1 MKELI
6 IKNYN
11 ADKNDDRLSNFL
23 MMYNFHY
30 KEKYLRFGKRL
41 KRPKD

>member
-23 MMYNFHY
+23 MMYNFYY
-30 KEKYLRFGKRL
+30 KEK
-41 KRPKD
+41 KDKSIYDLENV